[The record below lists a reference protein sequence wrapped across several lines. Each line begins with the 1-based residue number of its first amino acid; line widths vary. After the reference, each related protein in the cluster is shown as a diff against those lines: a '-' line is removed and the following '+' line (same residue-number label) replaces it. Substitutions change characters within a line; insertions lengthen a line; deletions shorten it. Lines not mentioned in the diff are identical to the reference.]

1 VVGVV
6 PPVDRVVEIP
16 RVPHGVDEERQHE
29 QNVDRVGIRR
39 TAAAQDPYRR
49 DDERCERVANEP
61 PAERLAREAL
71 QAREG
76 AEREQ
81 EEERELDSR
90 VEPERGL
97 TTRSPN

>member
-1 VVGVV
+1 VFPTIDWWDDANHFVNWALLT
-6 PPVDRVVEIP
+6 
-16 RVPHGVDEERQHE
+16 EERQHE